1 MFGKDLLIKKYPYLA
16 FSSNIMEYFAII
28 GYQER
33 FVPQMLDSYRKKKN
47 PDSPTIL
54 SSITSNTD
62 FGFVDNNLIIGQVY
76 PENPCTILINKNDI
90 NQEVP
95 STSNIIYSFC
105 FDSTDGKSKLFYV
118 CYAFKFYE
126 KYIYNI
132 SNDINE
138 EYYVPKAFCIISQ
151 YYYFTLFEYI
161 CKNLYVIMTQ
171 KGGNTLPVEFTIY
184 NIVNFIPSPINY
196 GLHLDLFSHSL
207 NVPDI
212 EIGQLSGYPY
222 LDFDLSEI
230 FNLLPLNLILEIYI
244 LTIIEPSMLFF
255 SSNLEILNMVMFI
268 MYVLN
273 YPCNDSTY
281 FWHIVSV
288 SKDNFVEENQFVGK
302 LMVSLLGVNTTY
314 DENIDTSV
322 FSKYHFIVDIDNK
335 RVFFNQALDLSED
348 NDIQEY
354 GNLND
359 LDVYI
364 QNIIREKDKIQE
376 NSFLKPSILRL
387 KKNLDFILTK
397 NPGNIDYTPNPK
409 NKYVNFFK
417 MSPSIMENNKKIQ
430 EIFYDFSLNIL
441 MIFFQDNCLN
451 SSFDKIKRDEPDESI
466 RKLNKLRGFGEDTKF
481 TKEENLFLY
490 FFRNSI
496 KYKIYFENFIQ
507 NMESLEVF
515 KIPLLFSEEF
525 INIKLYDTNNK
536 IMNKISLFS
545 IIDSLYCPNKDEII
559 NISLKNIFNEYL
571 EKLKKFFKHF
581 YSQENKKMA
590 NKKQLIVLNK
600 KILEKYIYLLTNYY
614 EKEDLNN
621 IFPSIRIQEKES
633 ILSIDRRYI
642 INVIQNTLEQK
653 NIIEIPNYLIYAL
666 VYIFSISLTLHSYQK
681 TLTYLNK
688 IIKTLSKLKIFLR
701 QNIYIIIKTFYKY
714 YIIHKQKKL
723 YPDLGV
729 SSIKMYFYML
739 INVLKDNYILP
750 NEEMMKILNHFF
762 SKIIYQERDSLAKKK
777 EREIDYEADFK
788 IEKNQNFLCF
798 MKYCFTGKKMFKPNI
813 MIKAAIKECNNS
825 NIVIKCKKKQ
835 IQPTVNI
842 KIKEYFYSSVFFS
855 PKKIYK
861 IAQSTYNNFFDK
873 EELEMSKL
881 NVKNVR
887 DVIVNLIQYGLE
899 LNTNEEIIPI
909 DFLVYTLYLFRNHE
923 ENFKANKNIKKE
935 EI

>member
-47 PDSPTIL
+47 PDPPTIL

-409 NKYVNFFK
+409 NKYVNFFQ

-536 IMNKISLFS
+536 IMNKLSLFS

-881 NVKNVR
+881 NIKNIR

-923 ENFKANKNIKKE
+923 ENFRANKNIKKE
-935 EI
+935 KI

>member
-536 IMNKISLFS
+536 IMNKLSLFS

-873 EELEMSKL
+873 EELEMNKL
-881 NVKNVR
+881 NIKNVR

>member
-47 PDSPTIL
+47 PDPPTIL

-466 RKLNKLRGFGEDTKF
+466 RKLNKLRGSGEDTKF
-481 TKEENLFLY
+481 TKEDNLFLY

-923 ENFKANKNIKKE
+923 ENFRANKNIKKE
-935 EI
+935 KI